1 MNSISYVFAWKGFKQ
16 VRMIF
21 MYGLCTLIW
30 FPLNCWREETKKNQV
45 PSQFKCTGCIV
56 WHFYPGMCIFAKI
69 QLWECSFL
77 TKNNDGFKSR
87 KCCEHRPHLWEGE
100 QLEESLSKQTNET
113 ILWFWWNITELK
125 HLLLFSKHIAWPAV
139 TCIFWFYLRF
149 PASAVFDF
157 PCVLWLVEN

>member
-69 QLWECSFL
+69 QWWECSFL